1 MRKEGKNLANEQ
13 FMDPEPDLSLE
24 QVQEQLID
32 LGKKRGVLTYKEIME
47 KMSSFEQ
54 DSQQNDEFF
63 ERLGE
68 QGVEVINENDVDDE
82 EDILFSHEEESSEDE
97 SELLDD
103 DLSVPPGVKINDPVR
118 MYLKEIGRVP
128 LLSAEEEVELAKDR
142 KSVV

>member
-1 MRKEGKNLANEQ
+1 MANEQ

-32 LGKKRGVLTYKEIME
+32 LGKKRGVLTYKEITE

-54 DSQQNDEFF
+54 ESQQIDEFF

-82 EDILFSHEEESSEDE
+82 EDILF
-97 SELLDD
+97 
-103 DLSVPPGVKINDPVR
+103 R
-118 MYLKEIGRVP
+118 
-128 LLSAEEEVELAKDR
+128 
-142 KSVV
+142 

>member
-1 MRKEGKNLANEQ
+1 MANEQ

-54 DSQQNDEFF
+54 DSQQIDEFF

-82 EDILFSHEEESSEDE
+82 EDILFF
-97 SELLDD
+97 
-103 DLSVPPGVKINDPVR
+103 P
-118 MYLKEIGRVP
+118 
-128 LLSAEEEVELAKDR
+128 
-142 KSVV
+142 